1 MTGEKSLVNGGI
13 RKGEQWSMMVNCEV
27 ATGRVSVGG
36 KSESRGCVPVTEGSQ
51 EEIGMVSTWEEL
63 RAVVTELRD
72 DRRRPRRGVSGPA
85 EHDAR
90 AG

>member
-1 MTGEKSLVNGGI
+1 
-13 RKGEQWSMMVNCEV
+13 MMVDCEV

-72 DRRRPRRGVSGPA
+72 DRRRPRRGVSGPT
-85 EHDAR
+85 EHDAG